1 MQGLCYS
8 LRRALFCSAMLMTL
22 TACEVVRDQPPAP
35 VINLGTRIDSI
46 YGGMMVQGGDTVGTI
61 AQRYNLPVRDIVE
74 MNGLQP
80 PYRLSPGQRL
90 RLPAPMEHRVG
101 RLDTLHSV
109 GRMYNV
115 PLSQLVRAN
124 NLQQPYLLQVGQV
137 LRIPSSVY
145 RQEEE
150 SGGLPAFASGPQ
162 GASQTLSRSS
172 VLSEPLAVP
181 TQQVARAPQG
191 QMPSQM
197 PFGRGPSV
205 PAPQIDSRASEH
217 ILRLPPTAAQPQQ
230 QQTTAPATNTVPPAL
245 TAPVLPQPVTPPP
258 TTVTLDSRRPDFNWP
273 LRGKIISAYG
283 AKQGGLFNDGIN
295 IAAPKGTPVAAAADG
310 VVAYVGNDLG
320 SYGNLVLVRHGG
332 GMVTAYAHLNSV
344 SVRKDSFI
352 RKGQALGTIG
362 STGSVANTQLH
373 FEIRQ
378 GTQTFDPIRYL
389 KG

>member
-1 MQGLCYS
+1 
-8 LRRALFCSAMLMTL
+8 MLATL
-22 TACEVVRDQPPAP
+22 SACEVVRDQPPAP

-46 YGGMMVQGGDTVGTI
+46 YGGMMVQGGDTVGAI

-80 PYRLSPGQRL
+80 PYRLTPGQRL

-101 RLDTLHSV
+101 KLDTLHSV

-124 NLQQPYLLQVGQV
+124 NLQQPYMLQVGQV
-137 LRIPSSVY
+137 LRIPSSIY

-150 SGGLPAFASGPQ
+150 NAPPAFATGPQ
-162 GASQTLSRSS
+162 GAPQTLSQSS
-172 VLSEPLAVP
+172 ILSEPLSAPPQAV
-181 TQQVARAPQG
+181 AQG
-191 QMPSQM
+191 QMPSRM

-217 ILRLPPTAAQPQQ
+217 ILRLPPTAAQPQP
-230 QQTTAPATNTVPPAL
+230 QTVAPAINTVPPAL
-245 TAPVLPQPVTPPP
+245 TAPVVPQPVTPPP

-344 SVRKDSFI
+344 SVRKDAFI
-352 RKGQALGTIG
+352 SKGQAIGTIG

>member
-1 MQGLCYS
+1 
-8 LRRALFCSAMLMTL
+8 MLMTL
-22 TACEVVRDQPPAP
+22 SACEVARDQPPAP

-46 YGGMMVQGGDTVGTI
+46 YGGMMVQGGDTVGAI

-80 PYRLSPGQRL
+80 PYRLTPGQRL

-124 NLQQPYLLQVGQV
+124 NLKQPYLLQVGQV
-137 LRIPSSVY
+137 LRIPSSIY

-150 SGGLPAFASGPQ
+150 NGVQAPP
-162 GASQTLSRSS
+162 TL
-172 VLSEPLAVP
+172 
-181 TQQVARAPQG
+181 ARAPQAAQTSRA
-191 QMPSQM
+191 QMPSRM

-205 PAPQIDSRASEH
+205 PAPQIDGRANEH
-217 ILRLPPTAAQPQQ
+217 ILRLPPNTAPAQPQE
-230 QQTTAPATNTVPPAL
+230 PALSSRVPPGL
-245 TAPVLPQPVTPPP
+245 TAPVVPQPATPPP

-283 AKQGGLFNDGIN
+283 AKHGGLFNDGIN

-310 VVAYVGNDLG
+310 IVAYVGNDLG

-344 SVRKDSFI
+344 SVRKDAFI
-352 RKGQALGTIG
+352 RKGQAIGTIG

-378 GTQTFDPIRYL
+378 GTRTFDPIRYL